1 MPVPE
6 NARSPGSLFRAMA
19 GEALALVLN
28 RLIGLD
34 PDLPGELA
42 ELDGRRFQL
51 TWAGPEWTLQAR
63 VENAQIRIEKPTSE
77 PEPDFSLRTS
87 LAGLAGLLRPEAKG
101 VLPVGKV
108 QISGDADLLR
118 SLETLAKRY
127 QPDLEVR
134 MADRLGPVF
143 GPQIARLLQS
153 VFSAFREQGRQAVA
167 ASAEY
172 VLYEGELVPTREL
185 LQDFAGDVD
194 QLRDDVERFEARL
207 NRLSRA

>member
-1 MPVPE
+1 
-6 NARSPGSLFRAMA
+6 MA
-19 GEALALVLN
+19 GEALALALN
-28 RLIGLD
+28 RLISLD

-42 ELDGRRFQL
+42 GLAGRRFQL

-63 VENAQIRIEKPTSE
+63 VDNAQIRIEKPTSE

-134 MADRLGPVF
+134 FAERLGPVF
-143 GPQIARLLQS
+143 GPQVARLLQS
-153 VFSAFREQGRQAVA
+153 VFNAFREQGRQAVL

-185 LQDFAGDVD
+185 LEDFAADVD

-207 NRLSRA
+207 ARLSRT

>member
-6 NARSPGSLFRAMA
+6 STRAPGSLFRAMA

-28 RLIGLD
+28 RLIALD

-42 ELDGRRFQL
+42 GLEGRRFQL

-63 VENAQIRIEKPTSE
+63 VEQGQIRVEKPTSE

-118 SLETLAKRY
+118 SLETLARRY

-134 MADRLGPVF
+134 FAERLGPVF
-143 GPQIARLLQS
+143 GPQVARAMQS
-153 VFSAFREQGRQAVA
+153 VFTAMREQGRQAVA

-185 LQDFAGDVD
+185 LEDFAADVD
-194 QLRDDVERFEARL
+194 RLRDDVERFEAKL
-207 NRLSRA
+207 ARLSRA